1 MVNEASNGKGGGAQH
16 QQLQQSQQLDPT
28 MCLELALEGERLCK
42 SGDFTAGVAFL
53 EAAVRLGTDDAR
65 VLSAIYSQL
74 GNAYFYLSD
83 YERALRFH
91 ELDLKIV
98 QTQRDAL
105 GEAKASGNLG
115 NTLKMLGRFDE
126 ATLFCE
132 RHLIISRKEG
142 DKIGEGRAYYNLGN
156 VFHSKAKQLARGTR
170 LEPGDYPV
178 EVRVLLHKAV
188 ECYEKNLDLMVKLSD
203 RVAQGRAYGNLG
215 NTHYLLGNFRR
226 AITFHEQRLKFA
238 TEFRDRA
245 AERRAYSNLGNCH
258 VFLGEFARAAE
269 CYRRTRKLAQ
279 QLNDRAVE
287 AQACYSLGNIY
298 TLIGDLENALGF
310 HLEHLEIAKE
320 LQDRVGEG
328 RAYQSLA
335 HCHQGLG
342 SLEKAA
348 ELASLHLQLAQE
360 TGDTESEVVAR
371 QTLEELSAQLGTP
384 IRQPPH
390 KVRRRS
396 MEDMSL
402 VSMTPESR
410 QATGSA
416 TDNENEKDGSTS
428 TNAEDD
434 KAEAMETSCQAIDG
448 EKNSFLDML
457 TELQGDRMD
466 DQRCQVVTQASS
478 SSASVKRFNLRTRS
492 VSVDTHHRDVL
503 HHVSSTRTTNSTVT
517 ASQTTAG
524 GSGGQRVTGSRTRG
538 SISGVSGATGEV
550 REELL
555 DLIEGLQSRRM
566 NEQRTSLPQ
575 LPGLIGSGGAA
586 EVSNS
591 GRGTGLGRRAV
602 GDNGH
607 LQSNINNNNSQVVPN
622 RMQLSG
628 EDFFE
633 MLARCQSSRL
643 EEQRSRMPQQADTL
657 SLGSADSGAHLA
669 PSNAGQQQ
677 NAGNAAGTSSGTTH
691 RTSAPTVP
699 DEDFFS
705 LILKVQGDR
714 IEDQRTAFKPIQE
727 NLEAHGASDSGRA
740 SSGKGSGSGSGGTGS
755 QRSSTRSN
763 RENAGGLRGSLKQ
776 ALKAV
781 ARNARP
787 SVKLNSSARKPLHS
801 FHHQLQQQ
809 QSMGS
814 SKRKGLASLSN
825 SQSSLSSR
833 TSRSSRL
840 TCQSSSMTTMTTSTS
855 ASSATSGV
863 SLRSSSNAAASSSG
877 ANLVPPAKN

>member
-1 MVNEASNGKGGGAQH
+1 MVGEAGGGKGGGPPGQH
-16 QQLQQSQQLDPT
+16 QHRQSQQAQQLDPT

-74 GNAYFYLSD
+74 GNAYFYLAD

-98 QTQRDAL
+98 QAQRDAL

-132 RHLIISRKEG
+132 RHLVISRREN

-258 VFLGEFARAAE
+258 VFLGEFARAVE
-269 CYRRTRKLAQ
+269 CYRRTRELAQ

-310 HLEHLEIAKE
+310 HLEHLDIAKE
-320 LQDRVGEG
+320 LKDRIGES

-335 HCHQGLG
+335 HCNQGLG
-342 SLEKAA
+342 NFEKAA
-348 ELASLHLQLAQE
+348 ELTSLHLQLAQE
-360 TGDTESEVVAR
+360 TGDTESEVIAR
-371 QTLEELSAQLGTP
+371 QTLEELSAKLGTP
-384 IRQPPH
+384 VKQPPH

-402 VSMTPESR
+402 VSMTPEGR
-410 QATGSA
+410 QASGSA
-416 TDNENEKDGSTS
+416 TGEIHKDDSST
-428 TNAEDD
+428 TNTINTAEGE
-434 KAEAMETSCQAIDG
+434 KAEAMETSYQE

-457 TELQGDRMD
+457 TELQGDRMN
-466 DQRCQVVTQASS
+466 DQRCQVAAQGIHTTS
-478 SSASVKRFNLRTRS
+478 SSASATGGVATKRFNLRARS
-492 VSVDTHHRDVL
+492 VSVDAHHRDV
-503 HHVSSTRTTNSTVT
+503 HHHTSSTRTSGSG
-517 ASQTTAG
+517 ASSAQTTAG
-524 GSGGQRVTGSRTRG
+524 GSGSQRAPGARTRG
-538 SISGVSGATGEV
+538 SLSGVSSATGEV

-575 LPGLIGSGGAA
+575 LPGLIASGSAA
-586 EVSNS
+586 GMAG
-591 GRGTGLGRRAV
+591 GRGAGLGRRGLAE
-602 GDNGH
+602 DGH
-607 LQSNINNNNSQVVPN
+607 PHTNINNNNSQVVPN

-633 MLARCQSSRL
+633 MLARCQ
-643 EEQRSRMPQQADTL
+643 
-657 SLGSADSGAHLA
+657 
-669 PSNAGQQQ
+669 
-677 NAGNAAGTSSGTTH
+677 
-691 RTSAPTVP
+691 
-699 DEDFFS
+699 
-705 LILKVQGDR
+705 
-714 IEDQRTAFKPIQE
+714 
-727 NLEAHGASDSGRA
+727 
-740 SSGKGSGSGSGGTGS
+740 
-755 QRSSTRSN
+755 
-763 RENAGGLRGSLKQ
+763 
-776 ALKAV
+776 
-781 ARNARP
+781 
-787 SVKLNSSARKPLHS
+787 
-801 FHHQLQQQ
+801 
-809 QSMGS
+809 
-814 SKRKGLASLSN
+814 
-825 SQSSLSSR
+825 
-833 TSRSSRL
+833 
-840 TCQSSSMTTMTTSTS
+840 
-855 ASSATSGV
+855 
-863 SLRSSSNAAASSSG
+863 
-877 ANLVPPAKN
+877 